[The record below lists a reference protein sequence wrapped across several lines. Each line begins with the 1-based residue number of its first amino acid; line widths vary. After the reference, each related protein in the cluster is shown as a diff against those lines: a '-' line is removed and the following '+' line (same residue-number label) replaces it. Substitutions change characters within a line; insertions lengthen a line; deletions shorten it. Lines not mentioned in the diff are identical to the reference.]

1 MSAAPP
7 LPYHPVTQHDWRE
20 VVGLHW
26 RIDPALARHL
36 VPPGTRPDEHDGAAW
51 ATLSAYRF
59 VDSTVP
65 PLPRLGRFGTMT
77 EIAVQIATVEDEPRG
92 APEPRHGI
100 AYRSIDTQH
109 APAVLAA
116 RTIGLPYVW
125 ARAGSRVRPD
135 DVAHRSARYGGGPG
149 SLVRVTPGTDVV
161 EQDPTTEFLLDR
173 WGVHAPRFG
182 RARWW
187 RRAHEPWPLRSVRV
201 DRLDDTLLSAAGLPG
216 LAEQEPDVTT
226 WSPGV
231 VVRYSRG

>member
-1 MSAAPP
+1 
-7 LPYHPVTQHDWRE
+7 
-20 VVGLHW
+20 
-26 RIDPALARHL
+26 
-36 VPPGTRPDEHDGAAW
+36 
-51 ATLSAYRF
+51 
-59 VDSTVP
+59 
-65 PLPRLGRFGTMT
+65 MT
-77 EIAVQIATVEDEPRG
+77 EIAVQIATVDDEPRG
-92 APEPRHGI
+92 AQEPRHGI

-201 DRLDDTLLSAAGLPG
+201 DRLDDTLLAAAGLPG
-216 LAEQEPDVTT
+216 LAEREPDVTT

>member
-7 LPYHPVTQHDWRE
+7 LPHRPVTQHDWRE

-26 RIDPALARHL
+26 RVEPDRVAPL

-51 ATLSAYRF
+51 ASLVAYRF

-65 PLPRLGRFGTMT
+65 PLPRLGRLGTMT
-77 EIAVQIATVEDEPRG
+77 EIVVQLATVDDRG
-92 APEPRHGI
+92 RRGV

-109 APAVLAA
+109 LPAVLAA

-135 DVAHRSARYGGGPG
+135 DVAHRTRRHRGGAG
-149 SLVRVTPGTDVV
+149 SFVRVAPGDEAVAP
-161 EQDPTTEFLLDR
+161 DPALEFLTER
-173 WGVHAPRFG
+173 WGVHAASFG
-182 RARWW
+182 STRWW
-187 RRAHEPWPLRSVRV
+187 RRAHEPWPLRTATVTRV
-201 DRLDDTLLSAAGLPG
+201 DDELLAAAGLPG
-216 LAEQEPDVTT
+216 LVDREPDVAT

>member
-7 LPYHPVTQHDWRE
+7 LPHRPVTQHDWRE

-26 RIDPALARHL
+26 RIDPEIAAPL

-51 ATLSAYRF
+51 ATLTGYRF

-65 PLPRLGRFGTMT
+65 PLPRLGRLGTMT
-77 EIAVQIATVEDEPRG
+77 EIAVQIATVDAEPDDAR
-92 APEPRHGI
+92 AAHHGI

-149 SLVRVTPGTDVV
+149 SLIRVTPGTDTV
-161 EQDPTTEFLLDR
+161 EPDPTTEFLLDR
-173 WGVHAPRFG
+173 WGVHAPWFNRT
-182 RARWW
+182 RWW

-201 DRLDDTLLSAAGLPG
+201 DRLDDTLLAAAGLPG
-216 LAEQEPDVTT
+216 LVDREPDVTT

>member
-7 LPYHPVTQHDWRE
+7 LPHRPVTQHDWRE

-26 RIDPALARHL
+26 RVEPDRVAPL

-51 ATLSAYRF
+51 ASLVAYRF

-65 PLPRLGRFGTMT
+65 PLPRLGRLGTMT
-77 EIAVQIATVEDEPRG
+77 EIVVQLATVDDTGRQG
-92 APEPRHGI
+92 V

-109 APAVLAA
+109 LPAVLAA

-135 DVAHRSARYGGGPG
+135 DVAHRTQRHRGGAG
-149 SLVRVTPGTDVV
+149 SLVRVVPGHEVV
-161 EQDPTTEFLLDR
+161 APDPALEFLTER
-173 WGVHAPRFG
+173 WGVHAPSFG

-187 RRAHEPWPLRSVRV
+187 RRAHEPWPLRTATVT
-201 DRLDDTLLSAAGLPG
+201 RLDDELLAAAGLPG
-216 LAEQEPDVTT
+216 LVDREPDLTT

>member
-7 LPYHPVTQHDWRE
+7 LPHRPVTQHDWRE

-26 RIDPALARHL
+26 RVEPDRVAPL

-51 ATLSAYRF
+51 ASLVAYRF

-65 PLPRLGRFGTMT
+65 PLPRLGRLGTMT
-77 EIAVQIATVEDEPRG
+77 EIAVQLATVDDLGRQG
-92 APEPRHGI
+92 V

-109 APAVLAA
+109 LPAVLAA

-125 ARAGSRVRPD
+125 ARAGSRVRAD
-135 DVAHRSARYGGGPG
+135 DVAHRTERHRGGAG
-149 SLVRVTPGTDVV
+149 SLVRVAPIDEAVAPTPAL
-161 EQDPTTEFLLDR
+161 EFLTER
-173 WGVHAPRFG
+173 WGVHAASSG

-187 RRAHEPWPLRSVRV
+187 RRAHEPWPLRTATAT
-201 DRLDDTLLSAAGLPG
+201 RLDDELLAAAGLPG
-216 LAEQEPDVTT
+216 LVDREPDLTT

-231 VVRYSRG
+231 VVQYSRG